1 MRKTIARR
9 LTESKQTV
17 THFYLTARCNIDPL
31 LKLRSELNA
40 GLEARGIKLS
50 VNDMLMKAMAIAL
63 CQVTDANVQFGGDV
77 LHRLCRVDISMAVAI
92 AGGMVTPV
100 IDRTSVVQGKSV

>member
-17 THFYLTARCNIDPL
+17 PHFYLTARCNIDPL

-50 VNDMLMKAMAIAL
+50 VHDMLLKAMAMAL
-63 CQVTDANVQFGGDV
+63 CQVPVATVPFGGEV
-77 LHRLCRVDISMAVAI
+77 LHLFTRVVTSRAVAI
-92 AGGMVTPV
+92 VGRVGWPVTRGV
-100 IDRTSVVQGKSV
+100 G